1 MNSPDALGGT
11 RLEHYAMQV
20 AAVAGEM
27 QIEPLGVLRNFRRK
41 SKGGPDPASDKS
53 LPSQAARDRMMLKAR
68 AVDGC
73 TLPALAHVVCRRE
86 RAIQTAPQQCEQTRN
101 TAVTAT
107 SQREGH
113 RIGRAHG
120 SIRRM
125 LRVARCI
132 FFGRRLSH
140 VTLSLQ
146 VAAAMRCMVS
156 VARCMH
162 RLRGCICMHE
172 CIVAG
177 CIASQ
182 VLLKNPSRTLP
193 PQLLPF
199 LTDHKFLDGTI
210 EVCESCA
217 SVAASRQPRREYPL
231 VYPPKPSC
239 TARQRMPSA
248 LTVGAPFTPTRAVR
262 THARN

>member
-1 MNSPDALGGT
+1 
-11 RLEHYAMQV
+11 
-20 AAVAGEM
+20 
-27 QIEPLGVLRNFRRK
+27 
-41 SKGGPDPASDKS
+41 
-53 LPSQAARDRMMLKAR
+53 
-68 AVDGC
+68 
-73 TLPALAHVVCRRE
+73 
-86 RAIQTAPQQCEQTRN
+86 
-101 TAVTAT
+101 
-107 SQREGH
+107 
-113 RIGRAHG
+113 
-120 SIRRM
+120 M
-125 LRVARCI
+125 LRVARCT
-132 FFGRRLSH
+132 FSAVVFR
-140 VTLSLQ
+140 TLRCLLRWLLRCAAWFPSL
-146 VAAAMRCMVS
+146 VVCTG
-156 VARCMH
+156 CNH
-162 RLRGCICMHE
+162 GCICLHE
-172 CIVAG
+172 CIVAVWLH